1 MKKKSVARK
10 SPSKRDDLKSE
21 YRFDYANAKPN
32 RFASK
37 MSKDTVAVVLDPD
50 VAAIF
55 RSSESVN
62 KLLRSV
68 VAVLPDSK
76 SERAG

>member
-1 MKKKSVARK
+1 
-10 SPSKRDDLKSE
+10 
-21 YRFDYANAKPN
+21 
-32 RFASK
+32 